1 MDRKR
6 LLVFITMAFLVA
18 GILLGLVI
26 INLYDKKNAVEPVEP
41 PVQTE
46 IKTAEKREDVIRET
60 IEEKEEEPEE
70 KDKVDVEEGELERL
84 MRSIAEKTK

>member
-26 INLYDKKNAVEPVEP
+26 INLYDKKNTADPVEP
-41 PVQTE
+41 PAQTE